1 LGAFTREQILTKIS
15 LYSEAIDAVM
25 LGQQYSINTGQGS
38 QSVTRA
44 NLKQLEMSL
53 AMWEERLNEI
63 DGQSNLISI
72 RGVR

>member
-1 LGAFTREQILTKIS
+1 MGAFTREQIITKIT

-25 LGQQYSINTGQGS
+25 FGQQYSINTGQGS

-44 NLKQLEMSL
+44 NLKQLEHSL
-53 AMWEERLNEI
+53 AMWEERLSEV
-63 DGQSNLISI
+63 DGQSNLVSL